1 MKLSV
6 AESATCKTRE
16 SDGHQLRWLLMLTLT
31 CLGVVLL
38 MTLACNSM
46 KLAMTSDDVPDTI
59 SVHSLNSTRY
69 YMSREA

>member
-6 AESATCKTRE
+6 AESAKTRE
-16 SDGHQLRWLLMLTLT
+16 SDGLPLRWLLMLTLT

-46 KLAMTSDDVPDTI
+46 KLVMASDDVPDTI
-59 SVHSLNSTRY
+59 SVHGLNSTRY